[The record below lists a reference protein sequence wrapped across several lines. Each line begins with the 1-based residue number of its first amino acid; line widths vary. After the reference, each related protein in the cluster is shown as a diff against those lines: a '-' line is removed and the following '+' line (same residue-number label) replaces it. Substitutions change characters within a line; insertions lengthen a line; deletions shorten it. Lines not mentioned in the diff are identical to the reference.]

1 MHIGII
7 KLYFIGR
14 TTFKCHQ
21 KGQNLE
27 NKSRYI
33 QLLLLLLLLLRIR
46 RPFSDPKEVVQG
58 LKNSLSW
65 WQMVWAFF
73 LCKLE
78 LCTSKTVHFR
88 GQNWGPV
95 WFAYGA
101 SLLRR
106 RRRLRPFGPSWRLT
120 EALKFC
126 EMARAFR
133 KGKVGLSSSKT
144 LHFRGQNWGP
154 NKFELKYKQY
164 IPTYFLVSFFS
175 KIKIDWWHATNMNQ
189 GLSMQVL
196 VLQFVYLVHCIIL

>member
-1 MHIGII
+1 M
-7 KLYFIGR
+7 
-14 TTFKCHQ
+14 Q
-21 KGQNLE
+21 
-27 NKSRYI
+27 
-33 QLLLLLLLLLRIR
+33 LLLLLLRIR
-46 RPFSDPKEVVQG
+46 RPFSDLQR
-58 LKNSLSW
+58 W
-65 WQMVWAFF
+65 CRA
-73 LCKLE
+73 
-78 LCTSKTVHFR
+78 TKTVSAGGKWSGLSFYVSWSSVP
-88 GQNWGPV
+88 QTVSNLE
-95 WFAYGA
+95 AKTYGA